1 MCFLMVLTFMVS
13 WAPMQILTVYR
24 FYDEKIGES
33 SYYGIIFFA
42 CHIIAVSRSFI
53 CPIIYT
59 WTNLRF
65 RAGFKYLLCFC
76 YYQSEKKYSAD
87 HNFQSSEILR
97 MNASFRNESIRGGF
111 NSRRSIHRHS
121 SYTNCSFRS
130 RIENRPLFNHNS
142 LLPSDLNSSNVNMSN
157 NSGFSHTAA
166 ARNLKSRVSSDFS
179 MRGGSGNTFRLQEK
193 NKNQR
198 DSRSKSSSAIC
209 KELIRPEFAN
219 I

>member
-33 SYYGIIFFA
+33 SYYGIIFFIS
-42 CHIIAVSRSFI
+42 HIIAVSRSFI

-65 RAGFKYLLCFC
+65 RDGFKYLLCFC
-76 YYQSEKKYSAD
+76 YYHQSDKKYSTD

-97 MNASFRNESIRGGF
+97 MNASFRNGSIRTF
-111 NSRRSIHRHS
+111 NDRRSVHRRS
-121 SYTNCSFRS
+121 TFTNCSFRS
-130 RIENRPLFNHNS
+130 RLDHRSLYNQNG
-142 LLPSDLNSSNVNMSN
+142 LLPSDINSSNMNMPSN
-157 NSGFSHTAA
+157 GSGCAHLA
-166 ARNLKSRVSSDFS
+166 ARPNHLKARVSTDFT
-179 MRGGSGNTFRLQEK
+179 RTNTFRLLDKSAK
-193 NKNQR
+193 NP
-198 DSRSKSSSAIC
+198 RSKSSNTLC
-209 KELIRPEFAN
+209 KEDYQLIRPEYGN